1 MRSAHPFTLGILA
14 VCLWLW
20 GCAGAQAPGG
30 AANPSGGAV
39 GGGSPLGS
47 GGAAQP
53 MDTGFSGPQKDIHN
67 IHYVIRDGRAKVLC
81 QAGEGHSK
89 VRIEGFLLSQMPS
102 GETYSAVGFLR
113 ITDKLAGRYLVTHT
127 SADADKHGFFKT
139 ELKVDSG
146 LQVGFDYK
154 LSHEGPLDTLLPVEE
169 SQGPSIVIPVE
180 PKPELAVEQG
190 PRADQP
196 CIEKT
201 FEFGIPQEA
210 AAE

>member
-1 MRSAHPFTLGILA
+1 MGILA

-30 AANPSGGAV
+30 AANPGGGTV
-39 GGGSPLGS
+39 GGGGSPLGS

-53 MDTGFSGPQKDIHN
+53 MDSGFSGPQKDIHN

-81 QAGEGHSK
+81 QAGEGRSK
-89 VRIEGFLLSQMPS
+89 VSLEGFLLSQMPS

-127 SADADKHGFFKT
+127 SADADKHGFFQA

-146 LQVGFDYK
+146 LQIGFDYK
-154 LSHEGPLDTLLPVEE
+154 QSYEGPLDTLLPVEE
-169 SQGPSIVIPVE
+169 SQGLSIVLTVV

-190 PRADQP
+190 PRADLP

-201 FEFGIPQEA
+201 PEFGIPQEA

>member
-1 MRSAHPFTLGILA
+1 M
-14 VCLWLW
+14 
-20 GCAGAQAPGG
+20 
-30 AANPSGGAV
+30 

-53 MDTGFSGPQKDIHN
+53 MDSGFSGPQKDIHN

-81 QAGEGHSK
+81 EAGEGHSK

-113 ITDKLAGRYLVTHT
+113 ITDKLAGRSLVTRT
-127 SADADKHGFFKT
+127 SMEADQHGFFQT
-139 ELKVDSG
+139 ELKVASG

-154 LSHEGPLDTLLPVEE
+154 QSYEGPLDTLLPVEE

-180 PKPELAVEQG
+180 PKPKLAIEQG

-210 AAE
+210 AE